1 MGRIWSISRLTIA
14 EAIRKKVA
22 IIFIV
27 TMLAVL
33 ITLPFVMR
41 GDNTLNGRVQTFL
54 AYSLSTLS
62 FLLSVLTVL
71 LGCGS
76 VALEIK
82 SRQIHLTGTKPV
94 PRWQILF
101 GKWLGIV
108 VLDLVLL
115 AAGTAGV
122 YATAKYLA
130 TLPGTNPEDKYVLH
144 NEVLTARAGIPMKVP
159 DFTAEVERRFQARR
173 EEGRVPSEDPV
184 TVEQIK
190 RDIELA
196 LRRDYLAVSHLE
208 SQVWEF
214 SNLLVKRQPGE
225 FIHLRYKLSVA
236 PLPPREVLDYY
247 WIVGDRAKGT
257 MELGLPRRDK
267 VNIYHELPIPVELVA
282 EDGTLRAELVN
293 QNPEQP
299 EWTYRAVVSFSE
311 EDKPLL
317 LYRIGTFGGNLLR
330 ASAIIFCKLMFLAAA
345 GVCASTFLG
354 FPVACLVCLILF
366 LAAAVSGFILES
378 LDLIPKWR
386 YIDEPLEYVGWFFR
400 PLGLAVYR
408 IVPQLSKFNPVPTLV
423 DGRAVTVLWVIDSIG
438 KLVLLRVTILGLL
451 AYVLFQRRELADT
464 SST

>member
-1 MGRIWSISRLTIA
+1 MGRIWSLSRLTIA

-22 IIFIV
+22 IIFILMMV
-27 TMLAVL
+27 VVLAA
-33 ITLPFVMR
+33 LPFVMR
-41 GDNTLNGRVQTFL
+41 GDDTLSGRVQTFL
-54 AYSLSTLS
+54 AYSMSTLS

-82 SRQIHLTGTKPV
+82 SRLIHLTGTKPV

-108 VLDLVLL
+108 VLDLLL
-115 AAGTAGV
+115 LGAGTAGV
-122 YATAKYLA
+122 YAATKYLA
-130 TLPGTNPEDKYVLH
+130 TLPGTNPDDKYVLD
-144 NEVLTARAGIPMKVP
+144 NEVLTARAGIEMQVP
-159 DFTAEVERRFQARR
+159 DFTAQVERRFQARR
-173 EEGRVPSEDPV
+173 EEGRVPADDPV
-184 TVEQIK
+184 TAEQIK
-190 RDIELA
+190 RDIELG
-196 LRRDYLAVSHLE
+196 LRRDYLSVRSLDSGA
-208 SQVWEF
+208 WEF
-214 SNLLVKRQPGE
+214 SNLLVKREPGE

-236 PLPPREVLDYY
+236 PLPPREVLDYL

-257 MELGLPRRDK
+257 RALVLPRSDK
-267 VNIYHELPIPVELVA
+267 VNVYQELPVPVELVA

-293 QNPEQP
+293 VHPQGPQR
-299 EWTYRAVVSFSE
+299 TYRSVVSFNE

-317 LYRIGTFGGNLLR
+317 LYRLGTFGGNLLR
-330 ASAIIFCKLMFLAAA
+330 ASVIIFCKLMFLAAV

-354 FPVACLVCLILF
+354 FPVACLVCMILF
-366 LAAAVSGFILES
+366 LAAAVSGFVLES
-378 LDLIPKWR
+378 LELIPKWR
-386 YIDEPLEYVGWFFR
+386 FIDEPLDYVGWFFR

-423 DGRAVTVLWVIDSIG
+423 DGRAVTLLWVIDSIG

-451 AYVLFQRRELADT
+451 AYALFQRRELADV